1 MVDPILDEE
10 LRRSRR
16 MKQYQEYQNMVDN
29 LENSSADQSTG
40 KIEGKTVKKLSDD
53 EGTVRK
59 IFKSSVDDTHHK

>member
-29 LENSSADQSTG
+29 LEDNSSVQSTG
-40 KIEGKTVKKLSDD
+40 KIEGKAVKKLSND
-53 EGTVRK
+53 EKTGKV
-59 IFKSSVDDTHHK
+59 FKKTIDKPSQ

>member
-29 LENSSADQSTG
+29 LEDDTVQSTG
-40 KIEGKTVKKLSDD
+40 KIEGKTVKKLPDD
-53 EGTVRK
+53 DGAVRK
-59 IFKSSVDDTHHK
+59 IFKNSIDEKHHK